1 MRPVDWLIELCVI
14 GVIASAIAAE
24 HVLIRSP
31 RAFDSPGKRAMLV
44 CGYGLSLIVGL
55 LCGVVLL
62 VGMLRYAMIIPV
74 TVSLP
79 FDL

>member
-1 MRPVDWLIELCVI
+1 M
-14 GVIASAIAAE
+14 
-24 HVLIRSP
+24 
-31 RAFDSPGKRAMLV
+31 V